1 MLVSRRATLA
11 LWIVQLCH
19 RVSGSSMRR
28 RLPRSL
34 PWAQLRL
41 FAFAVAVTACGSS
54 NVAESSLEA
63 TYTFVAS
70 SRVDSQFRDLIRQWL
85 SGDARARAALDAHLE
100 SYARRFA
107 NDPVGRT
114 AAVLRAFNALKAE
127 QHETAR
133 ELAAPV
139 HIGPPGVNRDLAQLV
154 LGIAERRRGNPQRAL
169 AVLTPLLHKL
179 IDDFAT
185 ELLDEVLVRAA
196 LDAGRWKMAMRFV
209 EVWVREAAVAD
220 RREVQRRLRELIRQ
234 VPREALMSALV
245 ERVGSKYEQT
255 EALDESG
262 VLILQSI
269 AQQLAI
275 VAGDAKDQALAEV
288 LLEGYRALL
297 GPYGETVARLA
308 VQRNRG
314 RVVPRTIGLLAS
326 LGEPAMRRRSADVL
340 SGMLF
345 GLAQEDY
352 RLVARHDGGDVER
365 VPLALS
371 ELAAAGAAVIVAA
384 IDPKQAEAV
393 AAFSNR
399 NALPVLMLTPDAS
412 RLDRVSSFVFLLGSD
427 PSQTTQAMADHLRD
441 EGARV
446 VAGFGG
452 PLEVGVDDSRGVG
465 LSRSCQSLPGLGEL
479 RAERVDSLLIYD
491 GASCLEETLALAKAL
506 RARVGAGLG
515 PAGLR
520 GRLLEGYARLGSG
533 VFPIDEQDERLRGW
547 RAAGREQPS
556 WFLALGR
563 DAAVLAWAAVS
574 TLTETSDDPRKADDP
589 RKVEAQRVAAAS
601 ALAAAD
607 VTLWTTDKTGFA
619 GRRTIVRD
627 VKVEAPKRNRRAR

>member
-1 MLVSRRATLA
+1 MLVSRRAPLA
-11 LWIVQLCH
+11 LWVVRLGH

-34 PWAQLRL
+34 RWALVRI
-41 FAFAVAVTACGSS
+41 FALAVAATACGSS
-54 NVAESSLEA
+54 NVGESSLEA

-70 SRVDSQFRDLIRQWL
+70 SRVDSQFRDLVRQWL
-85 SGDARARAALDAHLE
+85 SGDARARAALDAALE
-100 SYARRFA
+100 PFARRFA

-114 AAVLRAFNALKAE
+114 ATVLRAFNALTAE
-127 QHETAR
+127 QYETAR
-133 ELAAPV
+133 DLAARV
-139 HIGPPGVNRDLAQLV
+139 HSGPPGVNRDLAQLV

-169 AVLTPLLHKL
+169 ALLTPLLHKL

-185 ELLDEVLVRAA
+185 ERLDEVLVRAA
-196 LDAGRWKMAMRFV
+196 LDAGRWKLAIRFI

-220 RREVQRRLRELIRQ
+220 RREVYRRLRELIRK
-234 VPREALMSALV
+234 VPREALISALV
-245 ERVGSKYEQT
+245 ERVGSRYEQT
-255 EALDESG
+255 ESIDESG
-262 VLILQSI
+262 VVILQSI

-275 VAGDAKDQALAEV
+275 IAGDAKDQALAEV
-288 LLEGYRALL
+288 LLNRDRALL

-308 VQRNRG
+308 VQRSRG
-314 RVVPRTIGLLAS
+314 RVLPRTIGLLAS
-326 LGEPAMRRRSADVL
+326 LRDPAMRRRSADVL

-345 GLAQEDY
+345 GLAQADY
-352 RLVARHDGGDVER
+352 RLVARHDGGDVDR
-365 VPLALS
+365 VQLALS

-384 IDPKQAEAV
+384 IDPNQSEAV
-393 AAFSNR
+393 ADFANR
-399 NALPVLMLTPDAS
+399 NALPVLMLTPDAA
-412 RLDRVSSFVFLLGSD
+412 RLDRASSFVFLLGSD
-427 PSQTTQAMADHLRD
+427 PSQTTQAMANHLRD

-446 VAGFGG
+446 VAGFGA

-465 LSRSCQSLPGLGEL
+465 LSRTCRSLPGVGEL

-491 GASCLEETLALAKAL
+491 GASCIEETLELAKAL

-515 PAGLR
+515 PAGSQ
-520 GRLLEGYARLGSG
+520 GRLLDRYARLSSG
-533 VFPIDEQDERLRGW
+533 VFPIDDEDERLRGW

-574 TLTETSDDPRKADDP
+574 TLTKTSDDP

-619 GRRTIVRD
+619 GRRTMVRD
-627 VKVEAPKRNRRAR
+627 VKIEAPTGGRRAR